1 MSHDP
6 VKQFIDCIDRGDA
19 QTVLAML
26 RVLPELVNARH
37 ADCFGATA
45 LSHAVNR
52 EDRAMVDLL
61 LDHGADIDLRSDW
74 WAGSFGVLDG
84 ASDELSAHLLA
95 RGATLTPHAAARLG
109 MIDELKRMLDADPS
123 LIDARGGDGQLPLHF
138 ARTVEIAQ
146 LLLDRG
152 AKIDVRDIDHAST
165 AAQWRVSDRPR
176 VARFLV
182 ERGAEPDPFMFAMI
196 GDVARLADALRNE
209 SGGVNMRVTRQRF
222 PAAPPA
228 AGHIY
233 LYTIGEGCTLLHAA
247 TNADN
252 VASVRWLLAN
262 GADPNAR
269 GGYDDQT
276 PLHGAAWNDAAEI
289 APLLIAGGADIDAL
303 SGSIHHA
310 QPLAW
315 AIVGGAERMAKLL
328 LDAGAKLQPRDL
340 ETAKAGARGEF
351 RQFSKQRPLEA
362 WVRIERLIAASAGTG

>member
-6 VKQFIDCIDRGDA
+6 VKRFMDAIDRGDA
-19 QTVLAML
+19 QAVLAML
-26 RVLPELVNARH
+26 RDLPELVNARH

-45 LSHAVNR
+45 LMHAVNR

-61 LDHGADIDLRSDW
+61 LDRGADIDLRSDW

-109 MIDELKRMLDADPS
+109 MSDELKRMLDVDPT
-123 LIDARGGDGQLPLHF
+123 LVNARGGDGQLPLHF
-138 ARTVEIAQ
+138 ARTVEIAHM
-146 LLLDRG
+146 LLERG
-152 AKIDVRDIDHAST
+152 AKIDARDIDHAST
-165 AAQWRVSDRPR
+165 AAQWRVSDKPS
-176 VARFLV
+176 VAKSLV
-182 ERGAEPDPFMFAMI
+182 ERGAEPDPFMCAMI
-196 GDVARLADALRNE
+196 GDVAGLATMAKTDAE
-209 SGGVNMRVTRQRF
+209 GVNMRVTRERCSA
-222 PAAPPA
+222 PPPA

-276 PLHGAAWNDAAEI
+276 PLHGAAWHDAAEI
-289 APLLIAGGADIDAL
+289 APLLIAGGRR
-303 SGSIHHA
+303 H
-310 QPLAW
+310 
-315 AIVGGAERMAKLL
+315 
-328 LDAGAKLQPRDL
+328 
-340 ETAKAGARGEF
+340 
-351 RQFSKQRPLEA
+351 QRP
-362 WVRIERLIAASAGTG
+362 VRINPSRSAARLGDRGRVRTHGETPAGGRREIAATGSRDGEGRRAR